1 MTDFPNGIET
11 RDDAIRLLGAIDGRE
26 PLDMGEWDI
35 DDFMSIPHA
44 DPAINRCRLRVA
56 NELIDLLSS
65 RDQAARQRITP
76 LVSELIAELENNAS
90 D

>member
-1 MTDFPNGIET
+1 MTAFPNGIET
-11 RDDAIRLLGAIDGRE
+11 RKNAIRLLGAIDGRE
-26 PLDMGEWDI
+26 QIDMREWDI
-35 DDFMSIPHA
+35 DDFMSIPHS

-56 NELIDLLSS
+56 NELINLLSS
-65 RDQAARQRITP
+65 RDQTLRQRITP